1 MKKHHPFGIFL
12 FLAVVSIH
20 AQDGEFP
27 KLTGPYL
34 GQKPPGKMPE
44 QFAASI
50 PELQDLHGMVTFSPE
65 GNEAFWKP
73 FWRPVEP
80 ILFSKLESG
89 QWTKPRTAPF
99 SAANQGDDSPFLSP
113 DGKKLFFIS
122 QRPISGREQ
131 DPKKERIW
139 VTERISAGWAE
150 PKPLTEAINSLKGIH
165 WQMSVDNQGHLYFGG
180 EGNGRTGDIF
190 CSRFEGGIYAVP
202 QKLGPAIN
210 KAGDFNYSPYIFPD
224 GRTLLFA
231 RNQNPGHIFA
241 SFRKKDGSWTEAEDI
256 GRFLSSQSCLNPRG
270 TADGRYLFFYAK
282 GGITCWV
289 DAGFIEELRKKEL
302 HED

>member
-1 MKKHHPFGIFL
+1 MKKTVINICLLAGAAMNL
-12 FLAVVSIH
+12 FS
-20 AQDGEFP
+20 QQSDFP

-34 GQKPPGKMPE
+34 GQKPPGKTPE
-44 QFAASI
+44 QYASNI

-89 QWTKPRTAPF
+89 QWTKPKTAPF
-99 SAANQGDDSPFLSP
+99 SVANQGDDSPFLSP

-122 QRPISGREQ
+122 QRPLPGGEQ
-131 DPKKERIW
+131 SPKKERIW
-139 VTERISAGWAE
+139 VTERTSEGWSE
-150 PKPLTEAINSLKGIH
+150 PKPLPEVVNSIEGIH
-165 WQMSVDNQGHLYFGG
+165 WQLSVDSRGNLYFGG
-180 EGNGRTGDIF
+180 AGNGRRGDIF
-190 CSRFEGGIYAVP
+190 CSKIEGGTYVVP
-202 QKLGPAIN
+202 QRLGPAVN
-210 KAGDFNYSPYIFPD
+210 SEGDYNYSPYIFPD

-270 TADGRYLFFYAK
+270 TADGKYLFFYAR

-289 DAGFIEELRKKEL
+289 DASFIEELRPKEL
-302 HED
+302 QEN